1 VKHAFV
7 LALSLILS
15 LAGLAYAEPA
25 VNALPTGGL
34 VVSGD
39 ASIATSGATLNVNQ
53 TSQRAIVN
61 WDSFNVGQDATV
73 NFNHPNSS
81 ASTLNRISS
90 GTPSQIYGKINAIG
104 EVILQN
110 TAGVYFSKSASLDVG
125 SIAATTHSISND
137 DYNNGKYHF
146 DRNGSTGSVINEG
159 NIKAGLNGYVA
170 MLAPEVRN
178 SGLIVAQMGTVV
190 MAAGERVTLNFD
202 TTSHLASITTTPA
215 TINTLIENKS
225 AVTVNGGTI
234 ILSSKALNTL
244 VSSLINHSGS
254 LDASNE
260 TTKFVSVGGRI
271 VIEGDEVNI
280 ASASSTLA
288 KGSAGGG
295 DISISASRTLTIV
308 DQSKI
313 DASAIDSGHGGTIK
327 TNAPITMISGELVAQ
342 GGSQSGNGGTI
353 NTTASTLSVSSS
365 AIINASTS
373 NGDVGSW
380 NITSPEI
387 NLNQTF
393 ANVISATL
401 NHTNVALNTLKS
413 VQFNL
418 AETITNM
425 TGKITYAT
433 EIILEKTSAITT
445 SLTMNAEG
453 SLNVSGSLKNTFEAP
468 LDLILQSSDSII
480 LTSSAQLAARQM
492 KLSAPVIIQDG
503 NIFAYG
509 GTNSNAPLL
518 ALLGARIAITGTM
531 RAGST
536 KNSGSIKIE
545 GDNDVTINSNASIS
559 TGNDLGGS
567 ITVLSSS
574 GDINISYATLKA
586 NGLTDGGQITIVASH
601 GDVNFQQS
609 FIQTNGGAG
618 VGGTILLSGV
628 NNTLI
633 SSTEISATGYIQGGT
648 IKIGYDATNQT
659 LPFSSFTHINSASVI
674 NANQLDTSSSNV
686 NGGYIETSGQILSM
700 LAAINAGRGGM
711 WLLDPYDVT
720 IAGSGTTG
728 TTYSASFT
736 AGETTTILASSINT
750 SLNAGTNVSITTGS
764 SSANTIYVNSEI
776 LATTG
781 SATLTLTG
789 GTINLAANITTRGS
803 QTYTGAVVINNAS
816 GITLTSNN
824 SNITFS
830 STVNSVAGNYY
841 GLTISNG
848 TGTTTFSGIVG
859 ASSGTSAL
867 GYLCINA
874 TSCSTSSGVA
884 PTLST
889 GTTILSGN
897 VTTNGTQIYG
907 GGVTLN
913 GAAISL
919 TTNDGLFNI
928 VGALD
933 VVPTVTTSSNILQF
947 TGGGNYTYNG
957 TVNAVLPSSAGTISW
972 NGTSYTWTPSTSA
985 SNSRLLIVGGGG
997 GGTSMNGNWASGAG
1011 GGGVIYDSA
1020 YTVLSSLYTITIGAG
1035 GARNTNTN
1043 SDFGGSGGNTSV
1055 VVGSQTLIAFGGGG
1069 AKKGDVRDHSSAA
1082 GQGGSSSG
1090 AIPNSYAN
1098 NVTTTSPAGTKGSV
1112 SGYSSGTLITLGN
1125 AGGSAVTNSSWWSSG
1140 GGGGGGAGGAGTA
1153 GYSTG
1158 QWVMYGGNGGAGY
1171 VSSITGTS
1179 VTYASGVGGCGG
1191 SGCGSSG
1198 TGAGVTTRNADG
1210 LNWDAT
1216 SSSTPGSGG
1225 ANGGNSSVK
1234 SGQAGVVVIDL
1245 PVSTTSY
1252 ASTLLTINA
1261 GTGKASIGGSISNIS
1276 TLAINSKSALSAVS
1290 GAIGGATLVSYNTAT
1305 GYTGSSGAAGVL
1317 NLSGANTYTGG
1328 TTVTGGTLQ
1337 AGSTTA
1343 FGASTSAIRVNT
1355 DAALDLNGKTL
1366 TNTNALTL
1374 NGSGVSSAGALTNS
1388 SSTAAT
1394 YAGLITLGSAS
1405 TINASSGNIVIS
1417 NTGTILGATY
1427 GLTLTGT
1434 NTASSIASIIG
1445 TTSGT
1450 LTKSGL
1456 GTWTVSGANTY
1467 TGLTTISA
1475 GTLKLGA
1482 AGGGTNTPLGTTGAG
1497 TTVSDGATLDLNGF
1511 TLGTAEGLTINGAG
1525 QSSAGALTNSS
1536 STAATYAGLI
1546 TLGSASTINA
1556 SSGNIVIS
1564 NTGTILG
1571 ATYGLTLTGTN
1582 TASSIASII
1591 GTTSGTLTKSGLGT
1605 WTVSGANTFTGGTTI
1620 SAGTLI
1626 ASSSALALG
1635 GGSVTLGASTG
1646 SSSSALRVATTG
1658 LTYNNPIILSSGTS
1672 GELSIGNTGTS
1683 ISTTFSGGVT
1693 GTNNLVISAGAT
1705 NGTVSFATG
1714 SLNNAGTITNSG
1726 SGSGTTTISAAVGS
1740 NVTGITQSSSTSA
1753 LAISGA
1759 ITPNVSGSTFINSG
1773 TSTLTLSGGIS
1784 GTGNVIFNNNSSG
1797 TITASTTSINNT
1809 GTITN
1814 SGSGS
1819 GTTTISAAV
1828 GSNVTG
1834 IIQSSSTSALAISGA
1849 ITPNV
1854 SGSTFINSG
1863 TSTLTLSGGISG
1875 TGNVTFNN
1883 NSSGT
1888 TTVSGTS
1895 INNTGTITNSGSGS
1909 GATTISAV
1917 VGSNVTGVIQNGS
1930 SPLILSGTNT
1940 FTGSTTITT
1949 GTLKAA
1955 SAAALSTRAVSIG
1968 ASGILDLTFSGTVA
1982 LGSTLSMSTGAAIT
1996 NSANT
2001 SNLTV
2006 AGASTLNGNIN
2017 TVGNQT
2023 YTGAVTL
2030 GANTALTTLN
2040 TSSANT
2046 NGTITFSST
2055 LDSTAGSYYGLSIT
2069 NGTGTAAFGGIVGAS
2084 SGTSALGYLC
2094 INASGC
2100 SASTVGTSTG
2110 SGTSTLANNVTT
2122 SGNQTYG
2129 GAVII
2134 NNSSGITLTASS
2146 NNGTVSFGSTVNS
2159 YAATTYALTIS
2170 NGTGAT
2176 TFTGPVGATNN
2187 LRSLT
2192 LNGTGTITLGG
2203 NVTTAGDQTYA
2214 GPVSAAAGIVISAN
2228 AASGSS
2234 GILTYGYTSNS
2245 DYAYAFQAESTNH
2258 PWEHPW
2264 YTFSSGTSSATI
2276 GTTITGNSAGILFYN
2291 TTNTAGAYN
2300 GMGVAGGSNSS
2311 HCCYNTPILV
2321 DVGRPTLLESISVS
2335 QRANDGI
2342 TQRLPIAVTVYGS
2355 NTEFTSSKTLT
2366 IGGTAHVSNVSFL
2379 GVGYQQ
2385 ENFTTIGSGNF
2396 TTLTNSQTPA
2406 LSNAVSFTNSTAY
2419 RYYQIA
2425 FTSYGKANLAASYGA
2440 PLALQAIN
2448 LVGSTYA
2455 PSSATFNGAITASG
2469 ALTINTGALTAAN
2482 IAAGG
2487 ALTINNSATGSVTG
2501 VISNNGSNASLVKQ
2515 GAGTLTLSGNNTYS
2529 GSTTISEGTLNLG
2542 TGGTSGSIT
2551 GNVINNATLNF
2562 NRSDALTYAG
2572 AISGSGSVTKQGAGT
2587 LTLSGDNT
2595 YNGST
2600 TISEG
2605 TLNLGE
2611 GGETGSITGNVINNA
2626 TLNFNRSDALTYAG
2640 VISGSGSVTKQGTG
2654 TLTLSGANTYT
2665 GLTTISAGTLKLGA
2679 TGGGTNTPLGTT
2691 SAGTIVSNGATL
2703 DLNGFNLGTTEA
2715 LTLNGAGFNSVGA
2728 LTNSSSTAATY
2739 TGAITL
2745 GSDSAMGST
2754 AGAITVS
2761 GAIGSTVSAYKL
2773 ALVGNKAITLSSAT
2787 NTLSTIASGSG
2798 VGALSITNNQALT
2811 IGSLTIGLTTYSGLS
2826 STGTILV
2833 QTSTGNLTVNNAVTT
2848 TSTSAV
2854 TSAPA
2859 IKLAAGF
2866 NDATSSTINNI
2877 ILGSSSSNLITAGSG
2892 AIIALYSGAPLSS
2905 TNLGSF
2911 VAGQSASNTSYGVT
2925 TTTGSLASGAG
2936 YYALYRGTQPTM
2948 YVIFGSSDTPTYGSA
2963 PTITYSFNTL
2973 ANGTGTQYSSSDT
2986 ATVNAT
2992 GTALFKGTNSTTST
3006 TNVSLNSSA
3015 NAGSYTTVTYLS
3027 GLSSPIYALSA
3038 GSSAGSLTIS
3048 KADAYVIVGAEQSS
3062 TYGETPTISY
3072 TYYNNA
3078 AGTGGAAITSP
3089 TGLSGTP
3096 TITNAPTSS
3105 SDAGTYSLTYASGL
3119 SSTNYTFNAAASSTS
3134 YTVNKAQAY
3143 VIIGAGQS
3151 SNYGVAPTI
3160 SLAYYNNAAGT
3171 GNAITSPAGLL
3182 GTATITNAPTASS
3195 NAGTYSLTY
3204 ASGLSSTNYAFNA
3217 ATSARSYTVNPAVL
3231 NITLSKTYDGTTSF
3245 TNANTYTLSG
3255 TRYNS
3260 DAMPT
3265 IASGTAATS
3274 SANAASYTSFAS
3286 NGLTLS
3292 NTNYT
3297 LTNGTVA
3304 ATINPAP
3311 LGIAIGG
3318 VYSGSTTIT
3327 PATYTIT
3334 GLVSAETL
3342 VPTSVTVSNA
3352 NVSSNGSNY
3361 VTAILSKTGT
3371 ATLSNY
3377 AITSAYNATSATNTT
3392 NTATLTAAPL
3402 GLAVTGTYS
3411 GLYNLVPSSVVT
3423 EGLLGSD
3430 TLTGLSSVTLKYKD
3444 VANNGTNFVL
3454 SATGVSGTAVL
3465 SNYAITAAYNTA
3477 STTTKNIATL
3487 TAAPL
3492 GISVT
3497 APYSGSTVILTP
3509 TIDENKT
3516 FGLVNGETLTGL
3528 ASVTLYSANVSAN
3541 GSNYVTAA
3549 SGAVG
3554 TATLSNYSLTSAYN
3568 NADTSTR
3575 NKATITPATLKV
3587 TAVDSSKFVTQ
3598 SDPVGYGGITYSGW
3612 VAGQGA
3618 SVLDVTGLTIS
3629 RSNPSEN
3636 AATYALIPS
3645 GLSANAGNYTFN
3657 YQAGT
3662 FTIIPADTLAVS
3674 VASTSSVYGTAPTYV
3689 ISSAK
3694 YLSAGTS
3701 TIYTLSPTVTGSVV
3715 TMTDGANG
3723 SATFTL
3729 TPISTSGA
3737 SSITSGSGNYKVD
3750 AYTLSATNKTIVS
3763 NNFSQSIVVT
3773 GSLTVSPVGLDASN
3787 LSVTGL
3793 SKVYDGTTN
3802 VSGLTLSASSNIFVN
3817 GDTVSVIGT
3826 GNFADTNVASSKAI
3840 TITPALS
3847 GADASNYYFSG
3858 TNTIGTSGTITQLA
3872 SVTYDGLSGGNW
3884 SNASNWTGGAIPT
3897 LSNVGTVIIPSG
3909 KTVVYDTTNLSVLTP
3924 TSAITNNG
3932 SINFNDSTPLTFANN
3947 ISGTG
3952 AVALTGSGVVTLT
3965 GNNTYSGGTTI
3976 ASGSSLIVGGTNAL
3990 GTGSLTSSGGSF
4002 EVSSGVILSSLNMTG
4017 AVTLNSDIT
4026 TLGTQTYNGPV
4037 TLGKTLTLSA
4047 PSSTITFNNTIGNT
4061 TETYASYVTN
4071 RGSINPYNL
4080 TVLANRININADI
4093 TTYGTQ
4099 TYGSSLSYT
4108 SVYIGG
4114 AAGRRVLISEDPAV
4128 TFWGTIDDATA
4139 NTHDLVI
4146 KAVCY
4151 LSCTNNDLPT
4161 IDFKSDIGLIAPLL
4175 SLEATTGRQETS
4187 GSPTFAQTSLNSSD
4201 YVGNVSIMGD
4211 VTTKLNQTYT
4221 GKKINLGDGTSNQI
4235 QTFATTGGNVTF
4247 NYGTDGTIPS
4257 NSSLSVKF
4265 DLNGGTH
4272 TTLNGVNVLQ
4282 VSNTSSNSNIIDGGQ
4297 ILKTILNTSSNRQLP
4312 ISKDGSYIRARV
4324 DVLDPIF
4331 KCNSQVT
4338 TKECI

>member
-1 VKHAFV
+1 
-7 LALSLILS
+7 
-15 LAGLAYAEPA
+15 
-25 VNALPTGGL
+25 
-34 VVSGD
+34 
-39 ASIATSGATLNVNQ
+39 
-53 TSQRAIVN
+53 
-61 WDSFNVGQDATV
+61 
-73 NFNHPNSS
+73 
-81 ASTLNRISS
+81 
-90 GTPSQIYGKINAIG
+90 
-104 EVILQN
+104 
-110 TAGVYFSKSASLDVG
+110 
-125 SIAATTHSISND
+125 
-137 DYNNGKYHF
+137 
-146 DRNGSTGSVINEG
+146 
-159 NIKAGLNGYVA
+159 
-170 MLAPEVRN
+170 
-178 SGLIVAQMGTVV
+178 
-190 MAAGERVTLNFD
+190 
-202 TTSHLASITTTPA
+202 
-215 TINTLIENKS
+215 
-225 AVTVNGGTI
+225 
-234 ILSSKALNTL
+234 
-244 VSSLINHSGS
+244 
-254 LDASNE
+254 
-260 TTKFVSVGGRI
+260 
-271 VIEGDEVNI
+271 
-280 ASASSTLA
+280 
-288 KGSAGGG
+288 
-295 DISISASRTLTIV
+295 
-308 DQSKI
+308 
-313 DASAIDSGHGGTIK
+313 
-327 TNAPITMISGELVAQ
+327 
-342 GGSQSGNGGTI
+342 
-353 NTTASTLSVSSS
+353 
-365 AIINASTS
+365 
-373 NGDVGSW
+373 
-380 NITSPEI
+380 
-387 NLNQTF
+387 
-393 ANVISATL
+393 
-401 NHTNVALNTLKS
+401 
-413 VQFNL
+413 
-418 AETITNM
+418 M

-433 EIILEKTSAITT
+433 EIILEKTSAIST

-659 LPFSSFTHINSASVI
+659 LPFSSFTHIDSASVI

-720 IAGSGTTG
+720 IAGSGATG

-736 AGETTTILASSINT
+736 AGATTTILASSINT

-781 SATLTLTG
+781 SATFTLTG

-874 TSCSTSSGVA
+874 TGCSTSSGVA

-928 VGALD
+928 VGA
-933 VVPTVTTSSNILQF
+933 VNVEPTVTNSYNILQF
-947 TGGGNYTYNG
+947 TGGSSYTYNG
-957 TVNAVLPSSAGTISW
+957 TVNGVLPSSAGTISW
-972 NGTSYTWTPSTSA
+972 NGTSYIWTPSTSA
-985 SNSRLLIVGGGG
+985 SNSKLLIVGGGG
-997 GGTSMNGNWASGAG
+997 GGQRAPNMWSGGAG

-1020 YTVLSSLYTITIGAG
+1020 YTVLSSPYTITVGAG
-1035 GARNTNTN
+1035 GARNTSNN
-1043 SDFGGSGGNTSV
+1043 VDYGGSGGSTSV
-1055 VVGSQTLIAFGGGG
+1055 AVSSQTLTAFGGGG
-1069 AKKGDVRDHSSAA
+1069 GSTSGSRS
-1082 GQGGSSSG
+1082 GGSGGG
-1090 AIPNSYAN
+1090 ASPGDRNSITNGGIA
-1098 NVTTTSPAGTKGSV
+1098 TIGSV
-1112 SGYSSGTLITLGN
+1112 SGYSSSTLVTLGN
-1125 AGGSAVTNSSWWSSG
+1125 AGGGAAVSNSYIYTG
-1140 GGGGGGAGGAGTA
+1140 GGGGGGAGAAGTA
-1153 GYSTG
+1153 GSNSGTE
-1158 QWVMYGGNGGAGY
+1158 MTTTTRGGNGGVGY
-1171 VSSITGTS
+1171 VSNITGSS
-1179 VTYASGVGGCGG
+1179 VTYASGAAGTGWLAVGT
-1191 SGCGSSG
+1191 SG
-1198 TGAGVTTRNADG
+1198 TGAGITSGNQNNTTATGPSTAGSAGANA
-1210 LNWDAT
+1210 A
-1216 SSSTPGSGG
+1216 SSPTGG
-1225 ANGGNSSVK
+1225 A
-1234 SGQAGVVVIDL
+1234 SGIVVIAL
-1245 PVSTTSY
+1245 AQTTTSY
-1252 ASTLLTINA
+1252 ASTVLTINA
-1261 GTGKASIGGSISNIS
+1261 GTGKATLGGTVSNIS

-1305 GYTGSSGAAGVL
+1305 GYTGLSGAAGVL
-1317 NLSGANTYTGG
+1317 NLSGTNTYTGG

-1343 FGASTSAIRVNT
+1343 FGASASAITVNT

-1374 NGSGVSSAGALTNS
+1374 NGSGVSSGGALTNS
-1388 SSTAAT
+1388 SSTAVT
-1394 YAGLITLGSAS
+1394 YSGLITLGSAA

-1417 NTGTILGATY
+1417 NTGTITGATY

-1450 LTKSGL
+1450 LTKSGT

-1497 TTVSDGATLDLNGF
+1497 TTVSDGATLDLNGY
-1511 TLGTAEGLTINGAG
+1511 TLGTSEALILNGAG

-1536 STAATYAGLI
+1536 ATTSTYIGAI
-1546 TLGSASTINA
+1546 TLGSN
-1556 SSGNIVIS
+1556 SSIGGSNGNITASGIIGGAFAL
-1564 NTGTILG
+1564 TKIGTD
-1571 ATYGLTLTGTN
+1571 TLTLSGVN
-1582 TASSIASII
+1582 TYS
-1591 GTTSGTLTKSGLGT
+1591 
-1605 WTVSGANTFTGGTTI
+1605 GGTTI
-1620 SAGTLI
+1620 SAGTLVASTS
-1626 ASSSALALG
+1626 ASSLG
-1635 GGSVTLGASTG
+1635 SGPVTLGAASG
-1646 SSSSALRVATTG
+1646 SSNATLQVATNN
-1658 LTYNNPIILSSGTS
+1658 LTFSNPIVLSSGTS
-1672 GELSIGNTGTS
+1672 GTLTIGNTGTA

-1705 NGTVSFATG
+1705 TGTITFTTG
-1714 SLNNAGTITNSG
+1714 SINNIGTITNSG
-1726 SGSGTTTISAAVGS
+1726 SGSGTTTISAAVGSNVTGITQASSTSALTISGAITPNASGTTFTNSGTAALTLSGGISGTGNVTFNNNSSGTTTVSTTSINNTGTITNSGSGTGTTTISATVGS

-1797 TITASTTSINNT
+1797 TTTA
-1809 GTITN
+1809 
-1814 SGSGS
+1814 
-1819 GTTTISAAV
+1819 
-1828 GSNVTG
+1828 
-1834 IIQSSSTSALAISGA
+1834 
-1849 ITPNV
+1849 
-1854 SGSTFINSG
+1854 
-1863 TSTLTLSGGISG
+1863 
-1875 TGNVTFNN
+1875 
-1883 NSSGT
+1883 
-1888 TTVSGTS
+1888 SGTS

-2030 GANTALTTLN
+2030 GANTTLTTLN
-2040 TSSANT
+2040 TSSVNT
-2046 NGTITFSST
+2046 NSTITFSST
-2055 LDSTAGSYYGLSIT
+2055 VNSTAGSYYGLSIT

-2110 SGTSTLANNVTT
+2110 SGTTTLAANVTT
-2122 SGNQTYG
+2122 TANQTYG

-2134 NNSSGITLTASS
+2134 NNSSGVTLTASS

-2159 YAATTYALTIS
+2159 YAATTYGLTIS

-2176 TFTGPVGATNN
+2176 NFAGAVGATNN

-2258 PWEHPW
+2258 PWEPMW

-2291 TTNTAGAYN
+2291 TTNLVGAYN

-2311 HCCYNTPILV
+2311 ICCYNTPILV

-2342 TQRLPIAVTVYGS
+2342 QSRLPIAVTVYGS

-2366 IGGTAHVSNVSFL
+2366 VGGTAHVSNVSFL

-2487 ALTINNSATGSVTG
+2487 AVTINNSGTGLVTG
-2501 VISNNGSNASLVKQ
+2501 AISNNGSNTASLVKQ
-2515 GAGTLTLSGNNTYS
+2515 GAGTLTLSTDNTYS
-2529 GSTTISEGTLNLG
+2529 GGTTISEGTLNLG

-2562 NRSDALTYAG
+2562 NRSDALTYIG

-2611 GGETGSITGNVINNA
+2611 GGETGSISGNVINNA

-2866 NDATSSTINNI
+2866 NDATSSTTNNI

-2973 ANGTGTQYSSSDT
+2973 ANGAGTQYSSSDT

-3217 ATSARSYTVNPAVL
+3217 ATSAQSYTVNPAVL

-3274 SANAASYTSFAS
+3274 SANAGSYTSFAS

-3304 ATINPAP
+3304 TTINPAP

-3334 GLVSAETL
+3334 GLVSAQTL

-3352 NVSSNGSNY
+3352 NVSSNGANY

-3377 AITSAYNATSATNTT
+3377 AITPTYNATSATNTT
-3392 NTATLTAAPL
+3392 NSATLSAAPL

-3423 EGLLGSD
+3423 VGLLGSD

-3444 VANNGTNFVL
+3444 VANNGSNFVL

-3554 TATLSNYSLTSAYN
+3554 TATLSNYSLTSTYN

-3587 TAVDSSKFVTQ
+3587 TAGDSSKFVTQ

-4257 NSSLSVKF
+4257 NNSLVVKF

-4272 TTLNGVNVLQ
+4272 TTLNGINVLQ

-4312 ISKDGSYIRARV
+4312 ISKDGSYIKARV